1 MNGVSSESCSS
12 PHDLVVWTRALF
24 LEGEL
29 ATAEP
34 KRLRYRVLHVAR
46 PLALSRR
53 RAKLRLRGGLPEEV
67 RDPGSSR
74 CGLILI
80 QRASWS
86 GWRGVTETVGCPVML
101 RSGDH
106 G

>member
-1 MNGVSSESCSS
+1 LNGVSSESCSS

-53 RAKLRLRGGLPEEV
+53 RAKLRLQHIWPSAELPAEMGGTGVMMASGSP
-67 RDPGSSR
+67 RDITS
-74 CGLILI
+74 
-80 QRASWS
+80 
-86 GWRGVTETVGCPVML
+86 
-101 RSGDH
+101 
-106 G
+106 